1 MSKQT
6 RTADGAAS
14 QKNDFSA
21 IYEEHA
27 DAVFRFAS
35 IKLSDRE
42 KAKDIV
48 QESFVKLWEY
58 MSSEV
63 VVDNPKA
70 LLFRIASNS
79 IVDSYRKR
87 KTVSLDMMSD
97 EGFDP
102 ADNGLEAERIVDK
115 SEGKLALELL
125 NKLEEPLRDLLILRY
140 VEGFSVKEIADIQKE
155 RENTVSVRLHR
166 AMKELRDL
174 YERTNNYDK

>member
-6 RTADGAAS
+6 RTAKESTS
-14 QKNDFSA
+14 QKDHFSE
-21 IYEEHA
+21 IYELHA

-42 KAKDIV
+42 KAKDVV

-63 VVDNPKA
+63 TVDNPKA

-79 IVDSYRKR
+79 IVDHYRKH

-102 ADNGLEAERIVDK
+102 ADHGLEAERIVDK
-115 SEGKLALELL
+115 SEGKLALKLL
-125 NKLEEPLRDLLILRY
+125 NQLDEPLKDLLILRY
-140 VEGFSVKEIADIQKE
+140 VEGLSVKEIAEIQNE

-174 YERTNNYDK
+174 YERTN

>member
-6 RTADGAAS
+6 RTAKESTS
-14 QKNDFSA
+14 QKDRFSE
-21 IYEEHA
+21 IYELHA

-63 VVDNPKA
+63 TVDNPKA

-79 IVDSYRKR
+79 IVDNYRKH

-102 ADNGLEAERIVDK
+102 ADHGLEAERIVDK
-115 SEGKLALELL
+115 SEGKLALKLL
-125 NKLEEPLRDLLILRY
+125 NQLDEPLKDLLILRY
-140 VEGFSVKEIADIQKE
+140 VEGLSVKEIAEIQNE

-174 YERTNNYDK
+174 YERTN